1 MPRGAFPLSPDP
13 WPLRQPFPIL
23 QQGPTHGHDIDR
35 VPSTSGD
42 LLRAPDPVR
51 VRRHRRSHPRPAT
64 ASPPPSIAKPDPVP
78 GRPACFVFIALHDNE
93 ANGFTPRTLVDIKI
107 TADAAEPVVTVHD
120 TFPGRYPAHIAKQE
134 TIERFKRRLARHDFL
149 FPMQV
154 RR

>member
-1 MPRGAFPLSPDP
+1 MDTISIEFPPPPAISYERLILSASGVIAA
-13 WPLRQPFPIL
+13 LTAAGYSF
-23 QQGPTHGHDIDR
+23 TTTIDR
-35 VPSTSGD
+35 E
-42 LLRAPDPVR
+42 
-51 VRRHRRSHPRPAT
+51 
-64 ASPPPSIAKPDPVP
+64 PDPVP

-134 TIERFKRRLARHDFL
+134 TIERFKRRLARHKFL

-154 RR
+154 RL